1 MPGLTHAADT
11 PRRMSS
17 LDGIW
22 QIAEGGMDQAPAS
35 FECTV
40 PVLGLVNM
48 ARPVFVEPGPKM
60 GNREQIPHK
69 DSRRDAVTAAAAWG
83 FDFEII
89 DLSLYPPCPFILLE
103 PGFDLFEQRP
113 ASAPCKVVRRPPSP
127 AVSPADFFDKSLNAR
142 AKRERIDPPFTLFWA
157 FLFQGFSKAIVS
169 VQNLLRPGRREPPA
183 QKRRPKEPNN

>member
-22 QIAEGGMDQAPAS
+22 QIAEGGMDQPPAS

-89 DLSLYPPCPFILLE
+89 DLSLYHPRVPL
-103 PGFDLFEQRP
+103 
-113 ASAPCKVVRRPPSP
+113 SAPSRVSISSDFEIIDLSLYPP
-127 AVSPADFFDKSLNAR
+127 
-142 AKRERIDPPFTLFWA
+142 
-157 FLFQGFSKAIVS
+157 
-169 VQNLLRPGRREPPA
+169 
-183 QKRRPKEPNN
+183 

>member
-22 QIAEGGMDQAPAS
+22 QIAEGGMDQPPAS

-89 DLSLYPPCPFILLE
+89 DLSLYLCDFEIIDLSLYPPVPL
-103 PGFDLFEQRP
+103 
-113 ASAPCKVVRRPPSP
+113 SAPEIIDLSLYPP
-127 AVSPADFFDKSLNAR
+127 
-142 AKRERIDPPFTLFWA
+142 
-157 FLFQGFSKAIVS
+157 
-169 VQNLLRPGRREPPA
+169 
-183 QKRRPKEPNN
+183 

>member
-89 DLSLYPPCPFILLE
+89 DLSLYLDFEIIDLSLYPPRA
-103 PGFDLFEQRP
+103 GFRSLRT
-113 ASAPCKVVRRPPSP
+113 APRLRT
-127 AVSPADFFDKSLNAR
+127 LQGR
-142 AKRERIDPPFTLFWA
+142 AKTSESSRVARG
-157 FLFQGFSKAIVS
+157 FL
-169 VQNLLRPGRREPPA
+169 
-183 QKRRPKEPNN
+183 

>member
-22 QIAEGGMDQAPAS
+22 QIAEGGMDQPPAS

-89 DLSLYPPCPFILLE
+89 DLSLYPPCPFIFVIL
-103 PGFDLFEQRP
+103 
-113 ASAPCKVVRRPPSP
+113 K
-127 AVSPADFFDKSLNAR
+127 
-142 AKRERIDPPFTLFWA
+142 
-157 FLFQGFSKAIVS
+157 
-169 VQNLLRPGRREPPA
+169 
-183 QKRRPKEPNN
+183 